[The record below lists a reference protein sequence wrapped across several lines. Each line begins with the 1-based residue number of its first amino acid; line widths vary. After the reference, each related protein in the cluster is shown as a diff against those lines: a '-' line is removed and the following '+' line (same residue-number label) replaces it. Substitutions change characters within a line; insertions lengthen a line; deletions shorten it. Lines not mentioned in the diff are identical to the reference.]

1 MDENILEE
9 VAKKALEE
17 IEAVV
22 ILNDA
27 HVEIS
32 RLLREDY
39 IIKPLKA
46 YAKEHGFD
54 LEVNS
59 KDQKNPSIQFMK
71 GGMTCI
77 AIEADN
83 IRGKY
88 GTWRNMFIGIKL
100 KKTTKDHVK
109 LDCLKEQ
116 PTENWAYGWEW
127 LPISSWHS
135 PSSYVAMKNQEVTKW
150 IIAKIEAI
158 VKEIEEKQII
168 I

>member
-1 MDENILEE
+1 MDEHILKE
-9 VAKKALEE
+9 VAKKALDDL
-17 IEAVV
+17 EAVY
-22 ILNDA
+22 ILNEA

-46 YAKEHGFD
+46 YAEEKGFE
-54 LEVNS
+54 LEVKS
-59 KDQKNPSIQFMK
+59 KERNPSIQFK
-71 GGMTCI
+71 KKEWTTWI

-83 IRGKY
+83 KRGNNY
-88 GTWRNMFIGIKL
+88 TWRNMFIGIKPE
-100 KKTTKDHVK
+100 KTTKDHVK

-116 PTENWAYGWEW
+116 PTEYWAYGWEW

-135 PSSYVAMKNQEVTKW
+135 TSSYVAMKNQEVTNW